1 MGGPSGSSD
10 NFTPLTSLAWQ
21 VHVYGEASP
30 GLKSACAERGLPL
43 HVFPWHVP
51 IAETGLKR
59 NASYLVRPDG
69 YVALA
74 DPLGEPRTLGAYLDA
89 RNLAP

>member
-1 MGGPSGSSD
+1 MRGSGSSD

-30 GLKSACAERGLPL
+30 GLKGACAQRGLPL
-43 HVFPWHVP
+43 HVFPWRAP
-51 IAETGLKR
+51 IAGTGLKR
-59 NASYLVRPDG
+59 NACYLVRPDG

-74 DPLGEPRTLGAYLDA
+74 DPLGEQRTLGAYLDA
-89 RNLAP
+89 RNLTP